1 MNRGRVIKDSS
12 RLITLWIPTS
22 DIPLIDAA
30 ADMHDL
36 DRSKFIRRAI
46 REKMDR
52 ANSLLKLTR

>member
-1 MNRGRVIKDSS
+1 MNRGRVNKDSS

-36 DRSKFIRRAI
+36 DRS
-46 REKMDR
+46 
-52 ANSLLKLTR
+52 NSLLKLTR